1 MNYRNHLI
9 KSIQNL
15 IETEQILFTNA
26 LNLCMFG
33 ELETID
39 KTFDESDQFS
49 FNVEFLKSVDDLN
62 VKEIVDIIES
72 IQKKINYLVNVN
84 KITKTELSNDYNL

>member
-1 MNYRNHLI
+1 
-9 KSIQNL
+9 
-15 IETEQILFTNA
+15 
-26 LNLCMFG
+26 MFG

-62 VKEIVDIIES
+62 VKEIVDTIES

>member
-1 MNYRNHLI
+1 
-9 KSIQNL
+9 
-15 IETEQILFTNA
+15 
-26 LNLCMFG
+26 MFG

>member
-9 KSIQNL
+9 KSTQNL

-33 ELETID
+33 ELETLD

>member
-9 KSIQNL
+9 ISTQNL

>member
-9 KSIQNL
+9 KSTQNL